1 MGGLDGAFLASALFQ
16 ESPRCLNAMAAVRA
30 EFDIAL
36 LNTRRG
42 RRVQPEAAYRRPAAL
57 EFLQFTQSVS
67 RATPQAA
74 SRGPKEREGRNEAA
88 AAIPAAFC

>member
-57 EFLQFTQSVS
+57 EFLQFTQ
-67 RATPQAA
+67 RH
-74 SRGPKEREGRNEAA
+74 KEREGRNEAA